1 MKLTRPMIRPL
12 VRALSQ
18 LPNEIIRRAGGL
30 GPEMAPAANSGG
42 WTLNLNGGAA
52 GTVTQDANGIHFA
65 AANNIASVSKTAG
78 GLVLEDNATYEVKFT
93 VANFTGGGVRV
104 LLGGNTLNHGATGTT
119 RNANGT
125 YTERLAL
132 TGTFSSTNIIRIQ
145 VTGANGT
152 NTLDVT
158 LISVRKVT

>member
-1 MKLTRPMIRPL
+1 MRIAKLPL
-12 VRALSQ
+12 PFARLFARKPS
-18 LPNEIIRRAGGL
+18 EILRKSGGL

-52 GTVTQDANGIHFA
+52 GTVTQDGTGIHFS

-78 GLVLEDNATYEVKFT
+78 GLVLEDNATYEVTFT
-93 VANFTGGGVRV
+93 VTGYTGGGVRV

-119 RNANGT
+119 RSANGT

-152 NTLDVT
+152 NTLNVT
-158 LISVRKVT
+158 VISVRKVL